1 MLNFIVLGYV
11 PGTSV
16 QLNFV
21 DIVIIVSGL
30 LIVLLSALY
39 LQMRLSRR
47 KFQSTLGFCLRSL
60 SRQLQKA
67 QAASLAQ

>member
-16 QLNFV
+16 QLNFFQ
-21 DIVIIVSGL
+21 ILLIISGL
-30 LIVLLSALY
+30 LTVLLVIAFF
-39 LQMRLSRR
+39 QMRLSRR

-60 SRQLQKA
+60 SRQLQRA
-67 QAASLAQ
+67 QAAELAQ

>member
-1 MLNFIVLGYV
+1 MLKFIVLGYV

-16 QLNFV
+16 QITFYSFMLV
-21 DIVIIVSGL
+21 VYL
-30 LIVLLSALY
+30 LTTLLLCIFY
-39 LQMRLSRR
+39 VQMVLSRR

-67 QAASLAQ
+67 QADLGKA